1 MASTLSKEQAQQ
13 AASVMLPVNEQDY
26 ADYDPETDCWYIG
39 VKDGVRELVVYPDGR
54 LDIERTISGI
64 VDEDEVEVDE
74 PTDSRED
81 GIPVRIYL
89 TAPKA

>member
-1 MASTLSKEQAQQ
+1 
-13 AASVMLPVNEQDY
+13 MLPVDQQDY

-54 LDIERTISGI
+54 RDIERTISG
-64 VDEDEVEVDE
+64 VRDEDEVEVGE
-74 PTDSRED
+74 PADSGEN

>member
-1 MASTLSKEQAQQ
+1 MTSTLSKEQAQQ
-13 AASVMLPVNEQDY
+13 AASVMLPVDQQDY

-54 LDIERTISGI
+54 LDIERTISG
-64 VDEDEVEVDE
+64 VRDEDEVEVGE
-74 PTDSRED
+74 PADSGEN
-81 GIPVRIYL
+81 GIPVCIYL